1 MKLLIYHMKKH
12 AHLENQAPMT
22 AYMKNQFPFLGI
34 KSVER
39 RKISHPFIKEWK
51 KTKTINWDLVH
62 TLWELPEREYQYIAC
77 DYLKAMQQYLSPN
90 DLASIKNLITKK
102 SWWDS
107 VDALLK
113 NVGYLSVQYP
123 EIKETVKQWANDSN
137 IWLVRTAIL
146 HQLGLKSET
155 DTALLEEVITINFGT
170 EEFFINKAIGWALRE
185 YAKTNPEWVTHFLLT
200 NREKLHPLSWREAN
214 KHLKVQ

>member
-1 MKLLIYHMKKH
+1 
-12 AHLENQAPMT
+12 
-22 AYMKNQFPFLGI
+22 
-34 KSVER
+34 
-39 RKISHPFIKEWK
+39 
-51 KTKTINWDLVH
+51 
-62 TLWELPEREYQYIAC
+62 
-77 DYLKAMQQYLSPN
+77 MQQYLSPN

-123 EIKETVKQWANDSN
+123 EVKETVKQWANDSN

>member
-39 RKISHPFIKEWK
+39 RKSSHPFIKEWK

-123 EIKETVKQWANDSN
+123 EVKETVKQWANDSN